1 VEKSKNDR
9 MVEILRRIKPERH
22 GAVVEAMAE
31 RGVSYGLSYGVAI
44 PVIRRVAGEYAPD
57 HALAEYL
64 FLQDVREL
72 KLAAVYVDDPKQ
84 VTVEQMNRWAD
95 AMPTDEV
102 MEHAAMQLFYAAPD
116 APEVIRAWLTV
127 ADRSRWKGALQMIGR
142 QAMKGL
148 LNEAQAI
155 DLLSLIEQFLLT
167 ASDSSLSTVD
177 DLPRRATVFALE
189 RLAGV
194 SPELSRQTLALTTRL
209 KQSPRPSLREIAE
222 EIEALLS

>member
-1 VEKSKNDR
+1 MVNKSKNDR
-9 MVEILRRIKPERH
+9 MVEILRRMKPERH

-31 RGVSYGLSYGVAI
+31 RGVSYGASYGVAI

-72 KLAAVYVDDPKQ
+72 KLAAVYVDDPAE
-84 VTVEQMNRWAD
+84 VTAEQMNRWAE

-116 APEVIRAWLTV
+116 APKVIRAWLTG

-142 QAMKGL
+142 QAMKGILNERQAADL
-148 LNEAQAI
+148 LNV
-155 DLLSLIEQFLLT
+155 IEQFLLT
-167 ASDSSLSTVD
+167 AD
-177 DLPRRATVFALE
+177 DLPRRASVFALE

-209 KQSPRPSLREIAE
+209 KQSPHPSLREIAE
-222 EIEALLS
+222 ETEALL